1 MQKYTKILT
10 MLAAMSFPS
19 VSVGEETPATDPN
32 QNVKSETITSVGD
45 DTPKVVNSDGK
56 YKGDKLSFPYD
67 VVLTDGPNNYCL
79 PSGEVVRIQAYDE
92 KVYEV
97 YRISNWGWTSKSDL
111 KDEEKLR
118 KSVLLGAKI
127 ASASDQSAKAREID
141 TQVTNGKTPEYYCAT
156 SSTQYLPRRQLVRAE
171 VGKGGFIPD
180 NAVMSGFSYGVL
192 LVPYKYY
199 TDSKNFGGA
208 VTVAP
213 FAGYRID
220 WSNVGIEAT
229 LVGFAGPTS
238 LQGKDDS
245 GDSTNLFG
253 LSYGAGLLFE
263 IKNDFNLGFVL
274 GADKVSKSDRSKFED
289 DSDMWFAISLGFDFS
304 N

>member
-1 MQKYTKILT
+1 MSKSISGFSILAIV
-10 MLAAMSFPS
+10 LFSSAGASAENQDEPLR
-19 VSVGEETPATDPN
+19 PN
-32 QNVKSETITSVGD
+32 
-45 DTPKVVNSDGK
+45 DTTTNANIVNSEGK

-67 VVLTDGPNNYCL
+67 VVLEDSGSNSKYCL
-79 PSGEVVRIQAYDE
+79 PSGEEVRVQAYDD
-92 KVYEV
+92 KTYEV
-97 YRISNWGWTSKSDL
+97 YRVSNWGWTSKSDRR
-111 KDEEKLR
+111 DEEKLR
-118 KSVLLGAKI
+118 QSVLLGAQI
-127 ASASDQSAKAREID
+127 AKANTDDLRSKAISEK
-141 TQVTNGKTPEYYCAT
+141 VAEGKAPTYYCVNETAE
-156 SSTQYLPRRQLVRAE
+156 YLPRRQLVRAE
-171 VGKGGFIPD
+171 INKGGFIPD

-220 WSNVGIEAT
+220 WSNIGLEAT

-238 LQGKDDS
+238 LQGKDQS

-253 LSYGAGLLFE
+253 LSFGGGLLFE

-274 GADKVSKSDRSKFED
+274 GADKVSKSDRPKFED
-289 DSDMWFAISLGFDFS
+289 DSDLWLAISLGFDFS